1 MTQHLPVI
9 IRLMKIPTKKLKNGF
24 EMPVYGLGTWKMG
37 EDSSQKQ
44 AEVAA
49 IREAIEEGIT
59 HIDTAEVYAN
69 GGAEEIIG
77 EAIKHYDRKN
87 LFLVSKV
94 FGDHLRYDKLLESA
108 KKSIERL
115 KTDYLDL
122 YLLHRFNPEVPLE
135 ETMKAM
141 NKLREQGLIKNIG
154 ISNFTVTETIEA
166 KKNSK
171 NPVVANQL
179 HLNLKFR
186 ESERKGLLKYC
197 QEEDMI
203 FIAWS
208 PLKGFSFEEKIL
220 LNMAKKYE
228 KTARQIALN
237 WLISQKNVVTL
248 SKTTTIEHLK
258 ENLGAVGFIMEDAD
272 IEKLRNEFPGQ
283 EDISDTVPLF
293 ND

>member
-1 MTQHLPVI
+1 MN
-9 IRLMKIPTKKLKNGF
+9 IPTKKLKNGL
-24 EMPVYGLGTWKMG
+24 EMPVYGFGTWKMG
-37 EDSSQKQ
+37 ENSSQKQ
-44 AEVAA
+44 AEIAA
-49 IREAIEEGIT
+49 IKEAIEQGIT

-77 EAIKHYDRKN
+77 EAIKNYDRKK

-94 FGDHLRYDKLLESA
+94 YGNHLRYDELLEAA
-108 KKSIERL
+108 KKSLERL

-122 YLLHRFNPEVPLE
+122 YLLHRFNPQVPLE

-141 NKLREQGLIKNIG
+141 NKLQEQGLIRNIG

-186 ESERKGLLKYC
+186 EPERKGLLKYA
-197 QEEDMI
+197 QKEDMM

-220 LNMAKKYE
+220 VDTAKKYG

-248 SKTTTIEHLK
+248 SKTTTIGHLK
-258 ENLGAVGFIMEDAD
+258 ENLGAVDFLMETDD

-293 ND
+293 DD

>member
-1 MTQHLPVI
+1 
-9 IRLMKIPTKKLKNGF
+9 MKIPTKKLKNGF
-24 EMPVYGLGTWKMG
+24 EMPVYGLGTWHMG
-37 EDSSQKQ
+37 EDSSQK
-44 AEVAA
+44 EIEISA

-69 GGAEEIIG
+69 GGVEEIIG
-77 EAIKHYDRKN
+77 EAISNYDRAK
-87 LFLVSKV
+87 LFLVSKAY
-94 FGDHLRYDKLLESA
+94 GNHLQFNDLLNSA

-115 KTDYLDL
+115 KANYLDL

-141 NKLREQGLIKNIG
+141 NKLLELGLIKNIG
-154 ISNFTVTETIEA
+154 ISNFTVTETVEA
-166 KKNSK
+166 KNNSK

-179 HLNLKFR
+179 HLSLKFR

-197 QEEDMI
+197 QEEDMM
-203 FIAWS
+203 FIAWR

-220 LNMAKKYE
+220 LDLAKKYG
-228 KTARQIALN
+228 KTVRQIALN

-258 ENLGAVGFIMEDAD
+258 ENLGALDFIMENEDV
-272 IEKLRNEFPGQ
+272 EKLRNEFPGQ

>member
-1 MTQHLPVI
+1 
-9 IRLMKIPTKKLKNGF
+9 MKIPTKKLKNGF

>member
-1 MTQHLPVI
+1 MN
-9 IRLMKIPTKKLKNGF
+9 IPTKKLKNGF
-24 EMPVYGLGTWKMG
+24 EIPVYGLGTWTMG
-37 EDSSQKQ
+37 ETFSQKQ
-44 AEVAA
+44 AEITA
-49 IREAIEEGIT
+49 IKEAIEQGIT

-69 GGAEEIIG
+69 GGAERIIG
-77 EAIKHYDRKN
+77 EAIKNYDRRK

-94 FGDHLRYDKLLESA
+94 FGNHLHYDALLESA

-141 NKLREQGLIKNIG
+141 NKLDEHGIIKNIG

-171 NPVVANQL
+171 SPVVANQL

-186 ESERKGLLKYC
+186 EPERKGLLKYA
-197 QEEDMI
+197 QKEDMML
-203 FIAWS
+203 IAWS

-220 LNMAKKYE
+220 VDLAKKYG

-258 ENLGAVGFIMEDAD
+258 ENLGAVGFTMEDRD
-272 IEKLRNEFPGQ
+272 IEKLRNEFPRQ

-293 ND
+293 DD